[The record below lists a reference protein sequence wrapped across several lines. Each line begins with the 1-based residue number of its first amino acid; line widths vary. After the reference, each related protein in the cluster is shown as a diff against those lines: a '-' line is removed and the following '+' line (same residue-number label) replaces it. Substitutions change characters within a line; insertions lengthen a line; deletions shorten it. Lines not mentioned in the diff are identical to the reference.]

1 MRLPNL
7 KDVFYELFCKQGYAP
22 SEDNRQ
28 RFCALI
34 DAAAAKYQIPF
45 KDSEELYS
53 EFMTCTNEEQY
64 FGFVH
69 GFSWAV
75 QLLTGKAP
83 NIDMEDSTD

>member
-22 SEDNRQ
+22 SEQNRK
-28 RFCALI
+28 RFCDLLAV
-34 DAAAAKYQIPF
+34 AEAKYQIPLH
-45 KDSEELYS
+45 DSEELYTN
-53 EFMTCTNEEQY
+53 FMDCALEEQY
-64 FGFVH
+64 FGFLQ

-83 NIDMEDSTD
+83 NIDIEDSTD